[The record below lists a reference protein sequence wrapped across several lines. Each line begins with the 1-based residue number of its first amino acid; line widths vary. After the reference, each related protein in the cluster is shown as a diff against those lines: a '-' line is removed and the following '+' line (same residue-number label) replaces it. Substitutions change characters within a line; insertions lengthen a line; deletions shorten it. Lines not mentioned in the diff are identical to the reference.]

1 MSYTYT
7 LALAVA
13 ALSLIL
19 STYALLDNL
28 KLRKRVIALEVS
40 REQKENPQV
49 RKASLVASLATKEV
63 SKIGGA
69 IQFSRY
75 QLKVRN
81 LGAIEA
87 KDVRVIV
94 NGQPLLEV
102 PYVEPRA
109 DIDFYIDKSAEL
121 APQFNVFVSWSD
133 KFGTQE
139 TYTGVTQLD

>member
-1 MSYTYT
+1 MSYTYI
-7 LALAVA
+7 LALAVTV
-13 ALSLIL
+13 LSLIL
-19 STYALLDNL
+19 STYALLDNIR
-28 KLRKRVIALEVS
+28 LRKRVIALEAS
-40 REQKENPQV
+40 REQEKNPQV
-49 RKASLVASLATKEV
+49 RKASLVASLATEEV

-75 QLKVRN
+75 QLKIRN

-87 KDVRVIV
+87 KDVKVIV
-94 NGQPLLEV
+94 NGESLLEV

-121 APQFNVFVSWSD
+121 APRFNVFVSWSD

-139 TYTGVTQLD
+139 TYKTTLA

>member
-1 MSYTYT
+1 MSYTYI
-7 LALAVA
+7 LALSVAV
-13 ALSLIL
+13 LSLIL
-19 STYALLDNL
+19 STYALLNNL
-28 KLRKRVIALEVS
+28 RLRKRVIALEVS
-40 REQKENPQV
+40 RGQEKNSQV
-49 RKASLVASLATKEV
+49 RKASLIASLATEEV

-75 QLKVRN
+75 QLKIRN

-94 NGQPLLEV
+94 NGEPLLEV

-121 APQFNVFVSWSD
+121 APRFNVFVSWSD

-139 TYTGVTQLD
+139 TYKTTLA